1 MRHQH
6 VAPLFLLVGLLS
18 IGTTDRLDAQAAD
31 GSSDGLSATIEAKLH
46 KNDGFERVTA
56 TVDNGVVTLD
66 GSVASLWHVDQAIER
81 TRKVRG
87 VQSII
92 SYLTVEDGESDEW
105 LRKAV
110 AKKIRSYVFYTVF
123 DSVDLSVDDGSV
135 ILTGYVTEPYR
146 VKEIGRLASHV
157 TGVRTLDNRLE
168 VLPASI
174 FDAQLRTRLAV
185 TIYNHPVFS
194 HLAFQTN
201 PPLHIVVKNSR
212 VILTG
217 VVNSE
222 TQRTLAEHLVLS
234 TFGVLGV
241 ENRLALDR
249 ELSS

>member
-1 MRHQH
+1 M
-6 VAPLFLLVGLLS
+6 
-18 IGTTDRLDAQAAD
+18 T
-31 GSSDGLSATIEAKLH
+31 
-46 KNDGFERVTA
+46 
-56 TVDNGVVTLD
+56 
-66 GSVASLWHVDQAIER
+66 
-81 TRKVRG
+81 
-87 VQSII
+87 
-92 SYLTVEDGESDEW
+92 
-105 LRKAV
+105 
-110 AKKIRSYVFYTVF
+110 
-123 DSVDLSVDDGSV
+123 
-135 ILTGYVTEPYR
+135 LTGYVTETYR

-157 TGVRTLDNRLE
+157 TGVRTLDNRLK

-174 FDAQLRTRLAV
+174 FAAQLRTRLAV

-222 TQRTLAEHLVLS
+222 TQRTLAEHLVLG

-249 ELSS
+249 ELTS